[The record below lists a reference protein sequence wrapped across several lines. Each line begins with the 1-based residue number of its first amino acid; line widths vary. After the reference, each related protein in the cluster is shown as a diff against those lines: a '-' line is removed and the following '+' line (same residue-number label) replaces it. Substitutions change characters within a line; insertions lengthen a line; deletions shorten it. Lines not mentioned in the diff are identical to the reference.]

1 MHSDAP
7 VKGLAD
13 WPQLFDIYRSE
24 KVRGGEIVSGRLL
37 PGLDTSSPAVRDAL
51 DRWPGPYESRRR
63 AGAWELLLYRP
74 AERRERWWLHV
85 GLLIVTLLSTILA
98 GDMLAGQ
105 HPIGFAP
112 LPLGTGWSL
121 PIPVSLRFDALLL
134 GAPFG
139 VALVA
144 ILFLHESGHYFTA
157 RHHRINVSPPYFI
170 PFPPYVSVIG
180 TLGAFI
186 RLRSPLMNRRALLEV
201 GVAGPLAS
209 FLASL
214 PVLWWGL
221 LHSRVISPAP
231 PGIPGPYLIR
241 FMDQEI
247 WLGGS
252 IIFSGM
258 VRLLLDFGGGGE
270 VLLLHPVAFA
280 GWVGLFVTALN
291 LLPISQLDGG
301 HILYSLLGDRQQK
314 LAFVFFALLVPLGF
328 LWPGWWVWAA
338 VVFIVGRGRVGHP
351 PVFNKERGLKRTGMT
366 LVLAAALVFILCVV
380 AVPFRL

>member
-1 MHSDAP
+1 MYSDAP

-13 WPQLFDIYRSE
+13 WPQLFEIYRSE
-24 KVRGGEIVSGRLL
+24 KIRGGEIVSGRLL

-98 GDMLAGQ
+98 GAMLAGQ
-105 HPIGFAP
+105 QPIGFAL
-112 LPLGTGWSL
+112 LPLGAEWSL
-121 PIPVSLRFDALLL
+121 PIPVSLKFDAFLL

-139 VALVA
+139 VALVT
-144 ILFLHESGHYFTA
+144 ILFLHESGHYVTA
-157 RHHRINVSPPYFI
+157 RHHRISVSPPYFI

-241 FMDQEI
+241 FMGQEI

-280 GWVGLFVTALN
+280 AWVGLFVTALN

-314 LAFVFFALLVPLGF
+314 LALIFFILLLPLGF
-328 LWPGWWVWAA
+328 LWAGWWLWAA

-351 PVFNKERGLKRTGMT
+351 PVFNEDRGLTRTGMT